1 MLCRCLPVLS
11 PIAHRQSPNN
21 AVLLPSQI
29 NTSIQ
34 MPIEERYCS
43 IKNSPLRDFFTKNS
57 CFYLIPT
64 KKIIKKCYFLYK
76 KHTIDTKCIR
86 KIPHAGI
93 IIIIS
98 IGCQIL
104 LICAKLAEFSRFL
117 GGGLS
122 NRHENSLYNIC
133 LPSLSSFAIYASCV
147 ALSFSLA
154 FCFAML
160 MPFGRCM
167 CLHRVQFLVII
178 PILIHLLYL

>member
-21 AVLLPSQI
+21 AVPLPSQI

-64 KKIIKKCYFLYK
+64 KKIIKKCYFPCQK
-76 KHTIDTKCIR
+76 RIINTKHIR

-104 LICAKLAEFSRFL
+104 LILHKLAEFSRFFREKL
-117 GGGLS
+117 GK
-122 NRHENSLYNIC
+122 
-133 LPSLSSFAIYASCV
+133 
-147 ALSFSLA
+147 
-154 FCFAML
+154 
-160 MPFGRCM
+160 
-167 CLHRVQFLVII
+167 
-178 PILIHLLYL
+178 ILQI

>member
-21 AVLLPSQI
+21 AVPLPSQI

-104 LICAKLAEFSRFL
+104 LILHKLAEFSRFFR
-117 GGGLS
+117 GRFKQIT
-122 NRHENSLYNIC
+122 RHLTYK
-133 LPSLSSFAIYASCV
+133 V
-147 ALSFSLA
+147 
-154 FCFAML
+154 
-160 MPFGRCM
+160 GRCVGGW
-167 CLHRVQFLVII
+167 RRRGQERFIQ
-178 PILIHLLYL
+178 ILDRSF

>member
-21 AVLLPSQI
+21 AVPLPSQI

-43 IKNSPLRDFFTKNS
+43 IKDPPLRDFFTKNS

-76 KHTIDTKCIR
+76 KRIINTKHIR

-117 GGGLS
+117 GK
-122 NRHENSLYNIC
+122 NSEKYFKYKYNFCTCTCKSHKFI
-133 LPSLSSFAIYASCV
+133 LPLPKI
-147 ALSFSLA
+147 
-154 FCFAML
+154 
-160 MPFGRCM
+160 
-167 CLHRVQFLVII
+167 
-178 PILIHLLYL
+178 